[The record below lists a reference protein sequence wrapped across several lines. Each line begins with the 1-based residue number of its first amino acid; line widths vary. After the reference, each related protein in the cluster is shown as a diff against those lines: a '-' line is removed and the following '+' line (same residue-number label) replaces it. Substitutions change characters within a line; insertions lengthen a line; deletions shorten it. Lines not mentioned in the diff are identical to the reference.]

1 LIDLEINGAP
11 GEIRTPDPLVRR
23 GKLRYTPTHAVQQEP
38 MKSARKAKS
47 FRLVSDGFVHRS
59 RTITRTKASGVQTT
73 CCNPEVLRFRIDTSP
88 APASIRKRELGS
100 GVAACGVRDPEV
112 RLNVALG
119 EGPAKNEMNVQVK
132 LSLQSGPPE

>member
-1 LIDLEINGAP
+1 M
-11 GEIRTPDPLVRR
+11 
-23 GKLRYTPTHAVQQEP
+23 RYTPTHAVQQEP
-38 MKSARKAKS
+38 MKSARKPKS

-59 RTITRTKASGVQTT
+59 RTITRTKASGVQAA

-112 RLNVALG
+112 RLNVL
-119 EGPAKNEMNVQVK
+119 EGAGVVVVFKAEMNMQVTM
-132 LSLQSGPPE
+132 SLQSEPPV